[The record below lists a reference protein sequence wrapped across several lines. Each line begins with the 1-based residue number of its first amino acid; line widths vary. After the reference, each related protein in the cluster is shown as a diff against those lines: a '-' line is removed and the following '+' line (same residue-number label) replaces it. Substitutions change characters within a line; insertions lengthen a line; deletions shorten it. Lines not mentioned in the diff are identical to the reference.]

1 VYGAGF
7 DWIAMSETASK
18 TENNTTAPPAAVAD
32 VRASETKPAEPAAVD
47 TAIVPEPVISLTAEE
62 VSGLRAS
69 AARAGENW
77 NSYLRAVADLENYKK
92 RAVREKQDAARAANE
107 ALLSRLIPVLDHFD
121 MALAAANIAS
131 GPAVDSLKT
140 GVAMVG
146 SQLRSILA
154 EAGLEEI
161 DATGQTFDPQCHEAV
176 SHQESAEVAEG
187 SVLQQLRKGYRFHD
201 RLLRPATVIVAK
213 KPAA

>member
-1 VYGAGF
+1 MT
-7 DWIAMSETASK
+7 D
-18 TENNTTAPPAAVAD
+18 AP
-32 VRASETKPAEPAAVD
+32 ASEKLPVEPAAF
-47 TAIVPEPVISLTAEE
+47 LTAEE
-62 VSGLRAS
+62 VSELRVS
-69 AARAGENW
+69 AAKAEEHW

-92 RAVREKQDAARAANE
+92 RAAREKQDAARAASE

-121 MALAAANIAS
+121 MALAAANSTS
-131 GPAVDSLKT
+131 GPAAESLKT

-161 DATGQTFDPQCHEAV
+161 DAAGQTFDPKCHEAV
-176 SHQESAEVAEG
+176 SHQESGEVAEG
-187 SVLQQLRKGYRFHD
+187 GVLQQLRKGYRFRD
-201 RLLRPATVIVAK
+201 RLLRPATVVVAK